1 MLQDKYLP
9 DYHFSEKHSTVIHK
23 KPSDIWPIIIEGDL
37 SGSWLIR
44 LLFSL
49 RGMPARMTTFK
60 GLEEGRFIQLEQIEN
75 EELIIGLIG
84 QFWKASGN
92 LQVFKPEEFTHWD
105 KQGYL
110 KGSWNFKLVL
120 QGDSTLVETETRVQ
134 CLGDNALKKFTRYWF
149 FIRPFS
155 GIIRKEI
162 LRGIK
167 KKAEST
173 HS

>member
-1 MLQDKYLP
+1 MLQEKYLP
-9 DYHFSEKHSTVIHK
+9 IHHFSEKHSIIIQK
-23 KPSDIWPIIIEGDL
+23 EARDIWPIIKEGDL

-44 LLFSL
+44 FLFAL

-60 GLEEGRFIQLEQIEN
+60 GLQEGRFTQLEQKEN

-92 LQVFKPEEFTHWD
+92 LQVFKPEEFKDWN
-105 KQGYL
+105 QREFL
-110 KGSWNFKLVL
+110 KGTWNFQLIQEGNAIRL
-120 QGDSTLVETETRVQ
+120 ETETRVQ
-134 CLGDNALKKFTRYWF
+134 CLGDKALQKFKRYWF

-155 GIIRKEI
+155 GLIRKEI

-167 KKAEST
+167 KKAEQN
-173 HS
+173 